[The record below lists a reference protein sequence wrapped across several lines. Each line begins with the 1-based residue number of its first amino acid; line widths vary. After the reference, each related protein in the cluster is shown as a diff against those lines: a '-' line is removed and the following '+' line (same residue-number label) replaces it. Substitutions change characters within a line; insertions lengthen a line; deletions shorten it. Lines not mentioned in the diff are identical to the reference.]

1 MDPVSAFAIAT
12 SAYQAI
18 RKGFQIGK
26 EVESMAGDIGKWMN
40 AINNIKDGHDKA
52 KSRRFGSVEEEALET
67 FAIKKKAEKMEEEL
81 RNFIIGNYGLNG
93 WNEIIRIQAQIRK
106 ERLAEK
112 KRKEEQIQQ
121 IVELGTIG
129 SLTFLIILFVIWMVW
144 LAYGS
149 S

>member
-112 KRKEEQIQQ
+112 KRREEELQQ
-121 IVELGTIG
+121 IIEWGTIG
-129 SLTFLIILFVIWMVW
+129 SLVFLIVVFLFWILWVAVN
-144 LAYGS
+144 A
-149 S
+149 

>member
-40 AINNIKDGHDKA
+40 AINHIKDGHDKA
-52 KSRRFGSVEEEALET
+52 KGRRFGSVEEEALET

-81 RNFIIGNYGLNG
+81 RNFIIGNYGLKG
-93 WNEIIRIQAQIRK
+93 WNEIIRIQASIRK

-112 KRKEEQIQQ
+112 RRKERQIQQ
-121 IVELGTIG
+121 IIEWGTIG
-129 SLTFLIILFVIWMVW
+129 SMIFMIVAFVVWVWW
-144 LAYGS
+144 LAVSG
-149 S
+149 

>member
-112 KRKEEQIQQ
+112 KRREEELQQ
-121 IVELGTIG
+121 IIEWGTIG
-129 SLTFLIILFVIWMVW
+129 SLVFLIVVFLFWILWVAVS
-144 LAYGS
+144 A
-149 S
+149 

>member
-40 AINNIKDGHDKA
+40 AINHIKDGHDKA
-52 KSRRFGSVEEEALET
+52 KGRRFGSVEEEALET
-67 FAIKKKAEKMEEEL
+67 FAIKKKAEKMEDEL
-81 RNFIIGNYGLNG
+81 RNFIIGNYGLKG
-93 WNEIIRIQAQIRK
+93 WNEIIRIQASIRK

-112 KRKEEQIQQ
+112 RRRERQIQQ
-121 IVELGTIG
+121 IIEWGTIG
-129 SLTFLIILFVIWMVW
+129 SMIFMIVAFVVW
-144 LAYGS
+144 VGWVAVSG
-149 S
+149 

>member
-26 EVESMAGDIGKWMN
+26 EVESMAGDIGRWMN

-81 RNFIIGNYGLNG
+81 RNFIIGNYGLKG

-112 KRKEEQIQQ
+112 RRKEQQIQKS
-121 IVELGTIG
+121 VEWGTIG
-129 SLTFLIILFVIWMVW
+129 SLVFLIVVFLFWILWVAVN
-144 LAYGS
+144 A
-149 S
+149 

>member
-26 EVESMAGDIGKWMN
+26 EVESMAGDIGRWMN

-81 RNFIIGNYGLNG
+81 RNFIIGNYGLKG

-112 KRKEEQIQQ
+112 RRKEQQIQQ
-121 IVELGTIG
+121 IVEWGTIG
-129 SLTFLIILFVIWMVW
+129 SLVFLIVVFLFWILWVAVN
-144 LAYGS
+144 A
-149 S
+149 

>member
-40 AINNIKDGHDKA
+40 AINHIKDGHDKA
-52 KSRRFGSVEEEALET
+52 KGRRFGSVEEEALET
-67 FAIKKKAEKMEEEL
+67 FAIKKKAEKMEDEL
-81 RNFIIGNYGLNG
+81 RNFIIGNYGLKG

-112 KRKEEQIQQ
+112 RRKERQIQQ
-121 IVELGTIG
+121 IIEWGTIG
-129 SLTFLIILFVIWMVW
+129 SMVFMIAAFVVWVCW
-144 LAYGS
+144 LAVSG
-149 S
+149 

>member
-40 AINNIKDGHDKA
+40 ALNHIKAGHDKA
-52 KSRRFGSVEEEALET
+52 KGTRFGSVEEEALET

-81 RNFIIGNYGLNG
+81 RNFIIGNYGLKG
-93 WNEIIRIQAQIRK
+93 WHEIIRIQAVIRK

-112 KRKEEQIQQ
+112 KRKEQQIQQ
-121 IVELGTIG
+121 IIEWGTIV
-129 SLTFLIILFVIWMVW
+129 SLVLMIGTFAVWVWW
-144 LAYGS
+144 LAVSG
-149 S
+149 

>member
-40 AINNIKDGHDKA
+40 AINHIKDGHDKA
-52 KSRRFGSVEEEALET
+52 KGRRFGSVEEEALET
-67 FAIKKKAEKMEEEL
+67 FAIKKKAEKMEDEL
-81 RNFIIGNYGLNG
+81 RNFIIGNYGLKG
-93 WNEIIRIQAQIRK
+93 WNEIIRIQASIRK

-112 KRKEEQIQQ
+112 RRRERQIQQ
-121 IVELGTIG
+121 IIEWGTIG
-129 SLTFLIILFVIWMVW
+129 SMIFMIVAFVAWVWW
-144 LAYGS
+144 LAVSG
-149 S
+149 

>member
-1 MDPVSAFAIAT
+1 MKSDIEIAREAELLPIT
-12 SAYQAI
+12 DIAG
-18 RKGFQIGK
+18 RIG
-26 EVESMAGDIGKWMN
+26 VPQESLVPY
-40 AINNIKDGHDKA
+40 GHDKA

-112 KRKEEQIQQ
+112 KRREEELQQ
-121 IVELGTIG
+121 IIEWGTIG
-129 SLTFLIILFVIWMVW
+129 SLVFLIVVFLFWILWVAVN
-144 LAYGS
+144 A
-149 S
+149 

>member
-40 AINNIKDGHDKA
+40 AINHIKDGHDKA
-52 KSRRFGSVEEEALET
+52 KGRRFGSVEEEALET
-67 FAIKKKAEKMEEEL
+67 FAIKKKAEKMEDEL
-81 RNFIIGNYGLNG
+81 RNFIIGNYGLKG
-93 WNEIIRIQAQIRK
+93 WNEIIRIQASIRK

-112 KRKEEQIQQ
+112 RRRERQIQQ
-121 IVELGTIG
+121 IIEWGTIG
-129 SLTFLIILFVIWMVW
+129 SMIFMIVAFVVWVWW
-144 LAYGS
+144 LAVSG
-149 S
+149 

>member
-40 AINNIKDGHDKA
+40 ALNHIKDGHDKA
-52 KSRRFGSVEEEALET
+52 KGRRFGSVEEEALET
-67 FAIKKKAEKMEEEL
+67 FSIKKKAEKMEEEL
-81 RNFIIGNYGLNG
+81 RNFIIANYGLKG
-93 WNEIIRIQAQIRK
+93 WNEIIRIQAHIRK

-112 KRKEEQIQQ
+112 RRKEQQIQQ
-121 IVELGTIG
+121 IIEWGTIV
-129 SLTFLIILFVIWMVW
+129 SLVLMIGTFAVWVWW
-144 LAYGS
+144 LAVSG
-149 S
+149 

>member
-40 AINNIKDGHDKA
+40 AINHIKEGHNKA
-52 KSRRFGSVEEEALET
+52 KGRRIGSVEEEALET
-67 FAIKKKAEKMEEEL
+67 FAIKKKAEKMEDEL

-93 WNEIIRIQAQIRK
+93 WNEIIRIQAQLRK
-106 ERLAEK
+106 ERLEEK
-112 KRKEEQIQQ
+112 KRKEAQIQQ
-121 IVELGTIG
+121 LLEIGTIC
-129 SLTFLIILFVIWMVW
+129 SLIFLIAGFVIWVAWM
-144 LAYGS
+144 AYGS
-149 S
+149 

>member
-40 AINNIKDGHDKA
+40 AINHIKDGHDKA
-52 KSRRFGSVEEEALET
+52 KGRRFGSVEEEALET
-67 FAIKKKAEKMEEEL
+67 FAIKKKAEKMEDEL
-81 RNFIIGNYGLNG
+81 RNFIIGNYGLKG
-93 WNEIIRIQAQIRK
+93 WNEIIRIQANIRK

-112 KRKEEQIQQ
+112 RRRERQLQQ
-121 IVELGTIG
+121 IIEWGTIS
-129 SLTFLIILFVIWMVW
+129 SLVFMIVAFVVWFWW
-144 LAYGS
+144 LAVSG
-149 S
+149 

>member
-112 KRKEEQIQQ
+112 RRKEEQIQQ
-121 IVELGTIG
+121 IIEWGTIG
-129 SLTFLIILFVIWMVW
+129 SLVFLIVVFLFWILWVAVS
-144 LAYGS
+144 A
-149 S
+149 